1 MHDKKKPVIFLIFL
15 RKIVFDL
22 LFLCGCALLA
32 YGFWLA
38 WHPLGFI
45 VGGALLAA
53 VSFFVGYNR
62 PAAVTGAESE
72 Q

>member
-1 MHDKKKPVIFLIFL
+1 MGMTLLAFV
-15 RKIVFDL
+15 RKIGFDL

-45 VGGALLAA
+45 VGGLLLAA
-53 VSFFVGYNR
+53 VSFFLGYNNR
-62 PAAVTGAESE
+62 PAAATGAESE
-72 Q
+72 